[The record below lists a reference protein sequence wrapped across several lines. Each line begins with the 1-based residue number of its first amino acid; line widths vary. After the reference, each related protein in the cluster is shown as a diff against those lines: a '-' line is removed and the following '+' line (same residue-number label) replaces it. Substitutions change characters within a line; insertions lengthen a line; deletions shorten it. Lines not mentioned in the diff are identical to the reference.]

1 MVLYA
6 IGHEKDLFYRSLRQ
20 EMGLQE
26 SSRPLGCLGLLP
38 LERISENR
46 QKPLAKYKLFG
57 DKFLE
62 VVSLGEYLLSLVIML
77 AVYRIN
83 PVRGCREKLGHCLS
97 KTNQQF
103 RNPALM
109 NRTREW
115 AESHHAHGALREK
128 GLRSVRWR
136 I

>member
-1 MVLYA
+1 
-6 IGHEKDLFYRSLRQ
+6 
-20 EMGLQE
+20 MGLLE

-57 DKFLE
+57 DKLLE
-62 VVSLGEYLLSLVIML
+62 VVSLREYLLSLVIML

-109 NRTREW
+109 NPALMNRTREW